1 MSARFRFVRHAVARN
16 VRHAWPWWL
25 GFALMW
31 PVRYIPRTS
40 LFFDAFREWGMLQ
53 LLGCAL
59 AFLALLAAAPPLH
72 RLSVRAARAGSFGVG
87 VAASLGFVCIGD
99 GGNGLLLPI
108 GYAAIGAAHAG
119 FLALWHRAFG
129 GMRAVDVMVCLAL
142 ASVGLAVVDSALLL
156 LPDQVARSLMVLL
169 PLASPALLCRTL
181 PLAAPACEKGPRR
194 GVKGADAGY
203 YVLAVVV
210 GCAFGFMSKIV
221 CQGPSLGN
229 DLLSVATLLVIA
241 PALAASAPFVE
252 TKGFRPVLMQVAL
265 PVVAA
270 AFLLLPIAPWPLSVT
285 NTLCITG
292 AYYFY
297 FAMFAFWASESSSK
311 GFAPFALFFFLQS
324 FAELASSA
332 AAARALPLL
341 QDYGNALFV
350 VALVAVYVFF
360 IVSNALAKRADAD
373 LGVAAGE
380 RAHRE
385 ALMDAA
391 SSFDLTERER
401 EVLVLLALGKSRR
414 AVAAELFVSEDT
426 VKTHTRNLYRKLG
439 VHSRDDL
446 KGLLNSHSPFSG

>member
-25 GFALMW
+25 GLRLMW

-59 AFLALLAAAPPLH
+59 AFLALLAAARPCAGCPSALRARVVRRRGGCVFGVRLH
-72 RLSVRAARAGSFGVG
+72 RGRRERASP
-87 VAASLGFVCIGD
+87 S
-99 GGNGLLLPI
+99 I

-221 CQGPSLGN
+221 CQGLRS
-229 DLLSVATLLVIA
+229 ATI
-241 PALAASAPFVE
+241 
-252 TKGFRPVLMQVAL
+252 
-265 PVVAA
+265 
-270 AFLLLPIAPWPLSVT
+270 
-285 NTLCITG
+285 C
-292 AYYFY
+292 
-297 FAMFAFWASESSSK
+297 
-311 GFAPFALFFFLQS
+311 
-324 FAELASSA
+324 
-332 AAARALPLL
+332 
-341 QDYGNALFV
+341 
-350 VALVAVYVFF
+350 
-360 IVSNALAKRADAD
+360 
-373 LGVAAGE
+373 
-380 RAHRE
+380 
-385 ALMDAA
+385 
-391 SSFDLTERER
+391 
-401 EVLVLLALGKSRR
+401 
-414 AVAAELFVSEDT
+414 
-426 VKTHTRNLYRKLG
+426 
-439 VHSRDDL
+439 
-446 KGLLNSHSPFSG
+446 SP